1 MPCFTPSSS
10 YRRSSAPLSWLC
22 TDSCFLFVLWSALW
36 KGSLSSGCAVVQ
48 ASLGVYAEFDLQ
60 SGCKIGSTEAS
71 GTALN
76 MSYSP
81 EGSQLLVLTAER
93 SVLAFA
99 LPGWKRRVLVP
110 PSSRYNMQRAHMA
123 VLPVGTASTSKGNDK
138 TACRKIF

>member
-1 MPCFTPSSS
+1 MPCFTPSASCRCS
-10 YRRSSAPLSWLC
+10 GAPLPCLC
-22 TDSCFLFVLWSALW
+22 TDLCFICSHWMVCPSERVPLIKVCSR
-36 KGSLSSGCAVVQ
+36 VQ
-48 ASLGVYAEFDLQ
+48 ASLGVYAELDLQ

-110 PSSRYNMQRAHMA
+110 ASSRYNMQRAHMA
-123 VLPVGTASTSKGNDK
+123 ILPVGS
-138 TACRKIF
+138 